1 MHSLVLF
8 RPNKLLRISEH
19 GDITYSIR
27 LTIKAKYW
35 LFRIELLINISPR
48 TQMSNVAD
56 ELPDGPAD
64 LPSCL
69 RIMYNIIFLF
79 FRLSSVVLVVINIV
93 LIT

>member
-35 LFRIELLINISPR
+35 MFRIELLINISS
-48 TQMSNVAD
+48 QMSNVAD

-64 LPSCL
+64 LSSSL
-69 RIMYNIIFLF
+69 RIM
-79 FRLSSVVLVVINIV
+79 
-93 LIT
+93 